1 MMDRQSRVMLVDDHP
16 MFRKGL
22 GIEITSN
29 AGMEVVAEASSGAA
43 AISLFGAKCPD
54 LTVLDMNLPDL
65 TGLDVA
71 RRLLQI
77 RPEARLIMVTML
89 RDEDAFQLAMG
100 IGVMGYVLKE
110 CAVDEILDCV
120 RTVAGGERYVSSSL
134 QHLLQRDRAEQ
145 EAALSA
151 MARLDKLTTAE
162 RRVLRLLADART
174 SKEIARILGVS
185 PRTIDVHRARIG
197 SKLQLSGAH
206 SLLYFAI
213 AHREQPDHSR

>member
-1 MMDRQSRVMLVDDHP
+1 MNDTQYRVMLVDDHP

-22 GIEITSN
+22 GLEIASN
-29 AGMEVVAEASSGAA
+29 ADMEVVAEASNGTT

-54 LTVLDMNLPDL
+54 LVVLDINLPDL

-77 RPEARLIMVTML
+77 RPDARLIMVTML

-110 CAVDEILDCV
+110 CAVDEIMDCV
-120 RTVAGGERYVSSSL
+120 RAVASGQRYVSTSL
-134 QHLLQRDRAEQ
+134 QHLLQRDRTEQ
-145 EAALSA
+145 QAALSA
-151 MARLDKLTTAE
+151 MARLDLLTTAE
-162 RRVLRLLADART
+162 RRVLHLLADART

-197 SKLQLSGAH
+197 SKLQLSGSH

-213 AHREQPDHSR
+213 AHREQPDYTR

>member
-1 MMDRQSRVMLVDDHP
+1 MIDRQNRVMLVDDHP

-22 GIEITSN
+22 GIEIASN
-29 AGMEVVAEASSGAA
+29 AGMEVVAEASNGAS

-54 LTVLDMNLPDL
+54 LVVLDMNLPDL

-77 RPEARLIMVTML
+77 RPEARLIIVTML

-110 CAVDEILDCV
+110 CAVDEIMDCV
-120 RTVAGGERYVSSSL
+120 RAVAAGERYVSSSL
-134 QHLLQRDRAEQ
+134 QHLLQRDPAQ
-145 EAALSA
+145 QQAALSA
-151 MARLDKLTTAE
+151 MARLDSLTTAE

-197 SKLQLSGAH
+197 SKLQLSGSH

-213 AHREQPDHSR
+213 AHREQPEHR

>member
-1 MMDRQSRVMLVDDHP
+1 MSDAQYRVMLVDDHP

-22 GIEITSN
+22 GLEIASN
-29 AGMEVVAEASSGAA
+29 ADMEVVAEASNGTT

-54 LTVLDMNLPDL
+54 LVVLDINLPDL

-77 RPEARLIMVTML
+77 RPDARLIMVTML

-110 CAVDEILDCV
+110 CAVDEIMDCV
-120 RTVAGGERYVSSSL
+120 RAVASGQRYVSTSL
-134 QHLLQRDRAEQ
+134 QHLLQRDRTEQ
-145 EAALSA
+145 QAALSA
-151 MARLDKLTTAE
+151 MARLDLLTTAE
-162 RRVLRLLADART
+162 RRVLHLLAEART

-213 AHREQPDHSR
+213 AHRDQPDYTR